1 MNLLIFNLLLI
12 VFNILFL
19 NNGFYC
25 ENSEK
30 LDSNS
35 SLESDEEF
43 GNYLIVLIVL
53 RLSENK
59 FKLILICFDF

>member
-1 MNLLIFNLLLI
+1 MNLLIFHLLLI
-12 VFNILFL
+12 VFNILFF

-43 GNYLIVLIVL
+43 GNYLTV
-53 RLSENK
+53 
-59 FKLILICFDF
+59 FCILFCD